1 MFLKMMERYGQ
12 LWVVNGAAQL
22 VLMVLGLGLF
32 AVLGALVAREQVSA
46 RRIWGL
52 GLGGIVL
59 AALLGAVAQASVV
72 DDAFV
77 SFRYV
82 NHLLDG
88 HGLVWNLDERVE
100 GYTNLL
106 WVLLLAVLGALTP
119 FELPLLALGLNLVT
133 FGLTLCS
140 LARAEAR
147 ISPAAWAL
155 PLAPLLLAAQ
165 AVSLEHATT
174 GLETSLAA
182 LIVSLGLGMLCA
194 PRRSP
199 LALSTVLI
207 LGVFTRPDF
216 ALLWAAAGAAL
227 TLDAFFAHG
236 GAGTVDRR
244 ARLRAALAVA
254 APYAL
259 SALPYA
265 LVLLWRH
272 DYYGDW
278 VPNTYHAKS
287 ADLPYWRQGE
297 KYALTFVFGTHLW
310 LTLPLGLFAVY
321 TALRDT
327 TLRALGL
334 FVGLALPLHILYV
347 MRVGGD
353 FMYGRFF
360 MVLLPIW
367 MLLLT
372 LGVARLSGRW
382 RWAALALTLL
392 TTRGVPIIGPGVERW
407 HITTEGAVYPVTAW
421 WPQVVIEHHNWR
433 AAQSLASLRARG
445 VTLVIATSGI
455 GMVGYTSELP
465 LIDLRGLTDKHTAR
479 LPVGRRGKP
488 GHEKWPSHRYLAD
501 RGVVLAR
508 FITAHPER
516 WRTLTMV
523 DLGEGVPLE
532 WGFFQY
538 DAQLAKQLRAEAPE
552 LRFFNPTSRLD
563 IWVSQSLRL
572 TDEEVLRDVAFW
584 RFYYLERNPD
594 PARAAKLD
602 AVLAGRGLRLDPHP
616 DGSPYKITAEPGPAQ

>member
-1 MFLKMMERYGQ
+1 MDRYGQ
-12 LWVVNGAAQL
+12 LVWANGAAQL
-22 VLMVLGLGLF
+22 AVLVLGLGLF
-32 AVLGALVAREQVSA
+32 AALGALVARGRVSA
-46 RRIWGL
+46 RLTWGL

-59 AALLGAVAQASVV
+59 AALIGALAQASVV

-82 NHLLDG
+82 NNLLHG

-106 WVLLLAVLGALTP
+106 WVLLLAALGALTP
-119 FELPLLALGLNLVT
+119 FELPLLALGLNLLT
-133 FGLTLCS
+133 FGLTLIT

-147 ISPAAWAL
+147 LSPAAWAL

-165 AVSLEHATT
+165 SVSLEHATT

-182 LIVSLGLGMLCA
+182 LIVSLGLALMCT
-194 PRRSP
+194 PRPRP
-199 LALSTVLI
+199 LALGGVLI

-227 TLDAFFAHG
+227 TLDTILSSD
-236 GAGTVDRR
+236 GAWRE
-244 ARLRAALAVA
+244 RLRAAVTVA

-272 DYYGDW
+272 EYYGDW

-297 KYALTFVFGTHLW
+297 KYALTFLFGTHLW
-310 LTLPLGLFAVY
+310 LTLPLGLFALW
-321 TALRDT
+321 TALRDAAM
-327 TLRALGL
+327 RGVGL
-334 FVGLALPLHILYV
+334 FVAFALPLHILYV

-360 MVLLPIW
+360 IVLLPIW
-367 MLLLT
+367 MLLLA

-392 TTRGVPIIGPGVERW
+392 TTRGVPIIGPGVDRW
-407 HITTEGAVYPVTAW
+407 HITTEGAVYPVTAF
-421 WPQVVIEHHNWR
+421 WPKVVIEHHNWR

-445 VTLVIATSGI
+445 LTPIIATSGI
-455 GMVGYTSELP
+455 GMVGYYSELP
-465 LIDLRGLTDKHTAR
+465 LIDLRGLTDAHTAR

-488 GHEKWPSHRYLAD
+488 GHEKWPSHRYLAE
-501 RGVVLAR
+501 RGVLLAR
-508 FITAHPER
+508 FNTAHPDR
-516 WRTLTMV
+516 WRPMTMV
-523 DLGEGVPLE
+523 NLGPGVPAE

-538 DAQLAKQLRAEAPE
+538 DAALAKQLRAEAPE
-552 LRFFNPTSRLD
+552 IRFFDPRSRLD
-563 IWVSQSLRL
+563 IWFRQSARL
-572 TDEEVLRDVAFW
+572 TDEELLRDVAFW

-594 PARAAKLD
+594 PTRAAKLD
-602 AVLAGRGLRLDPHP
+602 AALAGRGLHLEPDTDGHP
-616 DGSPYKITAEPGPAQ
+616 YRIKAAPTPSQ

>member
-1 MFLKMMERYGQ
+1 MFLRMMDRYGQ
-12 LWVVNGAAQL
+12 LLVANGATQL
-22 VLMVLGLGLF
+22 AVVVLGLGLF
-32 AVLGALVAREQVSA
+32 VGLGVLVAREKVSA
-46 RRIWGL
+46 RLVWGL

-59 AALLGAVAQASVV
+59 AALVGAVAQASVV

-82 NHLLDG
+82 NNLLSG

-106 WVLLLAVLGALTP
+106 WVLLLAALGALTP

-133 FGLTLCS
+133 FGLTLWS

-155 PLAPLLLAAQ
+155 PLAPLLLAGQ

-182 LIVSLGLGMLCA
+182 LIVSLGLWMLSA

-199 LALSTVLI
+199 LALGAVLI

-227 TLDAFFAHG
+227 TLDAVFAQSG
-236 GAGTVDRR
+236 DLR
-244 ARLRAALAVA
+244 ARLRAAIEVA

-272 DYYGDW
+272 EYYGDW
-278 VPNTYHAKS
+278 VPNTYYAKS

-297 KYALTFVFGTHLW
+297 RYALTFVFGTHLW
-310 LTLPLGLFAVY
+310 LTVPLGLFALW
-321 TALRDT
+321 TALRDAA
-327 TLRALGL
+327 LRALGL
-334 FVGLALPLHILYV
+334 FVGLAVPLHILYV

-360 MVLLPIW
+360 IVLLPIW

-372 LGVARLSGRW
+372 VGVARLEGRW
-382 RWAALALTLL
+382 RFAALALTLL
-392 TTRGVPIIGPGVERW
+392 TTRGVPIIGPEVVRW
-407 HITTEGAVYPVTAW
+407 NITTEGAVYPVTAW
-421 WPQVVIEHHNWR
+421 WPKVVIDHHNWR
-433 AAQSLASLRARG
+433 AAQSLASLNARG
-445 VTLVIATSGI
+445 VSPILATSGI
-455 GMVGYTSELP
+455 GMVGYYSELP
-465 LIDLRGLTDKHTAR
+465 LIDLRGLTDRHTAR
-479 LPVGRRGKP
+479 LPVGKRGIP
-488 GHEKWPSHRYLAD
+488 GHEKWPSHQYLAE

-508 FITAHPER
+508 FVSAHPER
-516 WRTLTMV
+516 WRSLTLV
-523 DLGEGVPLE
+523 DLGPGVPLE

-538 DAQLAKQLRAEAPE
+538 DRALAERLRAEAPE
-552 LRFFNPTSRLD
+552 VRFFDPSIHLD
-563 IWVSQSLRL
+563 AWLKRSHRL
-572 TDEEVLRDVAFW
+572 TDEEVLRDVAFF
-584 RFYYLERNPD
+584 RFYLLERNPD
-594 PARAAKLD
+594 PARAAQLD
-602 AVLAGRGLRLDPHP
+602 AVLAGRGLRLDPP
-616 DGSPYKITAEPGPAQ
+616 TDGDPYRIKAPTAPAQ